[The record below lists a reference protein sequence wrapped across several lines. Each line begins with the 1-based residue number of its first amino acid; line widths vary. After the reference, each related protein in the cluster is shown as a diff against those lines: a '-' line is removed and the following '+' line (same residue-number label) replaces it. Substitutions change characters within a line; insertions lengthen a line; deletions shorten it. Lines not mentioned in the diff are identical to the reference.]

1 MHYILGHARNR
12 NRKEDGERTM
22 ITKRIQLLTAIAL
35 GIAAVAAISWCSVA
49 RAEERPIAL
58 DTTTTNATVTALS
71 TNTQLVI
78 HADQGK
84 NIISR
89 NIYGHFS
96 EHLGRCIYE
105 GIWVEP
111 DSAIPNTRGIRNDV
125 VEALKKIKVP
135 VLRWPGGCFADEYH
149 WKDGIGQREKRPSM
163 INTHWGGVTENNH
176 FGTHEF
182 LDFCEQIGTAPYVSG
197 NLGSGT
203 PQEIMEWVEYMT
215 SDASSPM
222 ANLRRENGREQPW
235 KIPFFAVGN
244 ENWGCGGNMTPEF
257 YADNFR
263 RYNTFVKNYG
273 SNRIYRVACGS
284 NGGDTNWTEVLMKN
298 VGQRMN
304 GLSLHYY
311 TLPTGNWSGKKGSA
325 TEFGENQWHSTLRRA
340 LEMNNII
347 NNHSAIMDK
356 YDPQKRIGMI
366 VDEWGTWYDV
376 EPGSNPGFLY
386 QQSTIRDALVAGVTL
401 NIFNNHC
408 DRVKM
413 ANIAQLI
420 NVLQA
425 VILTDKEKM
434 LLTPTYWVFEM
445 YTVHHDATL
454 LPIELKCADYEL
466 GDKKVQS
473 VNASASRDKDGK
485 IHVTLCNLNP
495 NQPVEIACDLQGAK
509 PRIITGRV
517 LTAPT
522 MQTHNTFDQPNNV
535 KPADFKDCKLITGG
549 FTVTLPSKSVVAL
562 ELVE

>member
-1 MHYILGHARNR
+1 
-12 NRKEDGERTM
+12 M
-22 ITKRIQLLTAIAL
+22 IAKRIQLVVAVTL
-35 GIAAVAAISWCSVA
+35 GIAAASTLSASAA
-49 RAEERPIAL
+49 
-58 DTTTTNATVTALS
+58 D
-71 TNTQLVI
+71 TQLVV
-78 HADQGK
+78 HADQG
-84 NIISR
+84 NNVISR

-105 GIWVEP
+105 GIWVGT

-149 WKDGIGQREKRPSM
+149 WKDGIGPREKRPSM

-182 LDFCEQIGTAPYVSG
+182 LDFCDQIGTAPYVSG
-197 NLGSGT
+197 NLGSGSE
-203 PQEIMEWVEYMT
+203 QEMMEWVEYMT

-222 ANLRRENGREQPW
+222 ANLRRANGREEPW

-273 SNRIYRVACGS
+273 SNRVYRVACGS

-298 VGQRMN
+298 VGRRMN

-311 TLPTGNWSGKKGSA
+311 TLPTGSWSGKKGSA
-325 TEFGENQWHSTLRRA
+325 TEFGEDQWYSTLRRA
-340 LEMNNII
+340 LEMDNII

-356 YDPQKRIGMI
+356 YDSQKRIGMI

-401 NIFNNHC
+401 NIFNQHC

-466 GDKKVQS
+466 GDKKIPS
-473 VNASASRDKDGK
+473 VSASASRDKDGK

-509 PRIITGRV
+509 PRTITGRV

-535 KPADFKDCKLITGG
+535 KPADFKGCKLITGG

-562 ELVE
+562 ELE